1 MHLRPDARG
10 EVRVKSADPLSP
22 PAIRFNFLKTHYD
35 LQALTAGMRLARKI
49 VNQPALSDY
58 VADELIPGKDVN
70 TDAEFETAIRR
81 NGICNLHPVGT
92 CRMGTDEAAV
102 LDPRLRV
109 RGIGRLR
116 VVDASVMP
124 SVPAGNTNAP
134 SIMIGEKASDM
145 ILEDVRA
152 TA

>member
-1 MHLRPDARG
+1 M
-10 EVRVKSADPLSP
+10 
-22 PAIRFNFLKTHYD
+22 
-35 LQALTAGMRLARKI
+35 TAGMRLARNI

-58 VADELIPGKDVN
+58 VAAELVPGKDVN
-70 TDAEFETAIRR
+70 TDAEFEAAIRR
-81 NGICNLHPVGT
+81 NGISNLHPVGT

-124 SVPAGNTNAP
+124 SVPAGNTDAVDHDRRKRLRHDP
-134 SIMIGEKASDM
+134 RRRPCGR
-145 ILEDVRA
+145 LTRA
-152 TA
+152 LGWREAR